1 MKLLCAEYGKLG
13 EIAYS
18 VIGDNAL
25 LRNNDNFYIPTFIER
40 LSCVPQLVL
49 RVGKIGKCVGERF
62 AGRYFDEVGVGIR
75 FYADDL
81 EKELLSKG
89 LSSSMAYSFDGAAA
103 ISEWQKIENELDET
117 EFSFVLNGLEIN
129 RMKVR
134 ELPLSPGKLVSRVSE
149 FCMLKIGDL
158 IYCGSPFRQKDLKI
172 GDRLSICLDGRI
184 LLDFYLK

>member
-1 MKLLCAEYGKLG
+1 MKLLCTEYGNLG
-13 EIAYS
+13 EITYS

-25 LRNNDNFYIPTFIER
+25 LRNNDDFYIPTFIKS

-49 RVGKIGKCVGERF
+49 RIGKIGKCVGERF
-62 AGRYFDEVGVGIR
+62 AGRYFDKVGVGIR

-89 LSSSMAYSFDGAAA
+89 LSSSMAFSFDGAAA
-103 ISEWQKIENELDET
+103 ISEWQKIGNRLDEL
-117 EFSFVLNGLEIN
+117 EFNFVLNSLEVN
-129 RMKVR
+129 RMKVQ
-134 ELPLSPGKLVSRVSE
+134 ELPLSPETMISKVSE

-158 IYCGSPFRQKDLKI
+158 IYCGNPFRQRSLKI
-172 GDRLSICLDGRI
+172 GDRLSMCLDGRI